1 MQCSAQNGPRESA
14 QLHKLDALDRFT
26 VYEYAECFQFAANL
40 PYLARE
46 ATTFARE
53 INFPII
59 PRYM

>member
-1 MQCSAQNGPRESA
+1 
-14 QLHKLDALDRFT
+14 
-26 VYEYAECFQFAANL
+26 L

-59 PRYM
+59 PRYMWSTVK